1 MPESFDI
8 VLLQT
13 GTEVGFLSQVAQAGI
28 AFTILILIIYVL
40 ARRVVKLE
48 TRLESKEKEDKDNAK
63 ELVLIIKSATDSME
77 RVAKILE
84 KNG

>member
-1 MPESFDI
+1 MPELFDI